1 MKNKNSRLS
10 IPGKII
16 DLLWYD
22 DEFFREVT
30 NIKKASDVKFP
41 KYDHWLESNNFFM
54 EFALA
59 GYSAEDISI
68 VVQDNELVLKSTRS
82 SKTDDVADVDANA
95 TELISNTQLK
105 IQKGVVVRGI
115 ARRNFEVKFLISS
128 EFDLEQA
135 TASMKNGLL
144 QVIVPVKKDRV
155 IKNILIQE

>member
-105 IQKGVVVRGI
+105 IQVRG
-115 ARRNFEVKFLISS
+115 L
-128 EFDLEQA
+128 
-135 TASMKNGLL
+135 
-144 QVIVPVKKDRV
+144 
-155 IKNILIQE
+155 